1 MINKKGQSLGLSI
14 MSAIAILLVG
24 FLCLN
29 FIPDE
34 VARGLTDL
42 NCDATDDIEDGNKLL
57 CLAEYIIVP
66 YYIWIIVSIAI
77 SAIIARFVF

>member
-1 MINKKGQSLGLSI
+1 MNSKGQSLGLSI
-14 MSAIAILLVG
+14 ISAIAILLVG

-34 VARGLTDL
+34 VTRGLTDL

-57 CLAEYIIVP
+57 CLVTYMIVP
-66 YYIWIIVSIAI
+66 YWIYIIIAIAI
-77 SAIIARFVF
+77 SAIVARYVF